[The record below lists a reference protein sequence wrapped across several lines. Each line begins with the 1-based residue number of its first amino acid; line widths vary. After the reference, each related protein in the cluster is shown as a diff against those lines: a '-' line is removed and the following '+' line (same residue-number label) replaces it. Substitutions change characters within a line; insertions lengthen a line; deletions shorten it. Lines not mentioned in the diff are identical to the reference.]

1 MSAAKMIHAMIRRK
15 PGTRYRR
22 AFLHVKKDQRHLE
35 FNRVFIGLQPVG
47 ISGDQTAS
55 VKENS

>member
-1 MSAAKMIHAMIRRK
+1 MIHAMIRRK